1 MRINHGR
8 VKQSQGSDIK
18 GYLLTVNILQKL
30 LEVIYR
36 SKIQQQLC
44 LIFIFVFVFII
55 FTCHYSLIRLVQSGF
70 IPPSPLP
77 PPPGTITKI
86 SLSLREA
93 KERQV
98 REEQHGYVSASISVT
113 HPGEKVEVLCLPLKG
128 GREILS
134 SGS

>member
-1 MRINHGR
+1 MKVTRENNHGR
-8 VKQSQGSDIK
+8 VKQSHGSDIK
-18 GYLLTVNILQKL
+18 SYLLTVNILQKL

-44 LIFIFVFVFII
+44 LIFVFVFII
-55 FTCHYSLIRLVQSGF
+55 FNCHYSLIRLVQSGF
-70 IPPSPLP
+70 IP

-93 KERQV
+93 RERQV

-113 HPGEKVEVLCLPLKG
+113 HPGEKVEVLCLPLKR